1 MAKPT
6 GYILYQGASL
16 IDGAPI
22 VAIAITGKS
31 TNSKTGNMVQTYIIR
46 SDINPVEALKTGDD
60 VSVCGDCKHRPIN
73 GGACYVNVGQGVNA
87 VYKAFLKG
95 NYPVATDIESLG
107 LNRMVRLG
115 TYGDP
120 YAVPVDIWEALTS
133 KAKGRTGYTHQ
144 WQKNDEQSQKLS
156 RITMASV
163 DSLAEQAIAL
173 SKGLRYFRVM
183 HASESKL
190 AKEFTCPASE
200 EGGKRVT
207 CAECGA
213 CNGTTKSTGANPV
226 IIVHGAK
233 KSRFIPISLGA

>member
-1 MAKPT
+1 MAKKPN
-6 GYILYQGASL
+6 GYVLWQGKSL
-16 IDGAPI
+16 IDGKPI

-95 NYPVATDIESLG
+95 KYPVADNVSALG
-107 LNRMVRLG
+107 VGRMVRLG

-120 YAVPVDIWEALTS
+120 YAVPADIWQMLVSRAS
-133 KAKGRTGYTHQ
+133 GRTGYTHQ
-144 WQKNDEQSQKLS
+144 WHRDDAQSRRLS
-156 RITMASV
+156 HITMASV
-163 DSLAEQAIAL
+163 YSLAEQAKAL
-173 SKGLRYFRVM
+173 SAGLRYFRVM
-183 HASESKL
+183 HKTESL
-190 AKEFTCPASE
+190 QAKEFTCPASE
-200 EGGKRVT
+200 EAGKRKT
-207 CAECGA
+207 CVECGA
-213 CNGTTKSTGANPV
+213 CNGTTKTTGANPV

-233 KSRFIPISLGA
+233 KSRFVPIIAA